1 MKLKL
6 LRVDLSSR
14 KWNSEELG
22 VDFIEKFIGGRG
34 LAAKL
39 IWDEIPE
46 GVDPFSSRNKLV
58 IAGGPLSGLPIPS
71 AGKLVIAS
79 KSPSTLG
86 YGDGNIGSRASVQ
99 LKKAGY
105 DAVIFEGSSGN
116 PVHVHVSND
125 GAKFLDAD
133 ELWGKNT
140 FEKED
145 LLTEKVG
152 EKSGALVIGPG
163 GENLV
168 RYATIMSQ
176 KGRAG
181 GRTGMGAIMGSKKL
195 AAVTFQGDGNV
206 RVHDQARLSSLAKE
220 AYQEI
225 KNSEDYDFWTR
236 QGTMLA
242 VRLTN
247 QNSALPTRNFS
258 EGVFE
263 SADAIDGYSMEKMK
277 VNRRGCPACNM
288 QCGNIVHDVDGR
300 EAELDYENIA
310 MLGPNLGIGDLKSAA
325 ALNRLCDEGGIDT
338 ISTGSSVG
346 FAMEAA
352 EKDII
357 DSDICFGSYEDAK
370 KTVQGIIE
378 RNGLGD
384 QLAEGVKRT
393 ADVWGQGS
401 GDWAMHVKNLEISAY
416 NCHTFPGMALAF
428 GTSPIGAHH
437 KDCWVIAWEIEH
449 GREDYSKEKIQEI
462 LSHQR
467 KRGGA
472 FECFTTCRLPWI
484 EVGFDLEWYE
494 EFFEAATGIS
504 LTWEDFDEVGDRIYS
519 LIRSIFVREF
529 GEQWNK
535 EMDLPPERWFNEP
548 LSKGE
553 HKGKSLD
560 REKYLD
566 FLEKYYESRGWNN
579 DGIPTEKTLKE
590 QGLDFVLP
598 EIERELHR

>member
-6 LRVDLSSR
+6 LRVDLSSQ
-14 KWNSEELG
+14 KWSSEELG

-39 IWDEIPE
+39 IWDEVPQ
-46 GVDPFSSRNKLV
+46 GVDPFSPRNKLI

-105 DAVIFEGSSGN
+105 DAVVFEGRSGN
-116 PVHVHVSND
+116 PVHVHVSD
-125 GAKFLDAD
+125 AGVKFMDAD
-133 ELWGKNT
+133 DLWGRNT

-145 LLTEKVG
+145 LLEQKVG
-152 EKSGALVIGPG
+152 KKSGALVIGPG

-168 RYATIMSQ
+168 RYATVMSQ

-181 GRTGMGAIMGSKKL
+181 GRTGMGAVMGSKKL
-195 AAVTFQGDGNV
+195 AGVTFQGDGDI
-206 RVHDQARLSSLAKE
+206 RIHDQTRLSSLAKD

-225 KNSEDYDFWTR
+225 KNSEDYNFWTR

-247 QNSALPTRNFS
+247 LNSALPTRNFS
-258 EGVFE
+258 EGRFE
-263 SADAIDGYSMEKMK
+263 SADAIDGYSMERMK
-277 VNRRGCPACNM
+277 EDQRGCPACNM
-288 QCGNIVHDVDGR
+288 QCGNIVHDVNGR

-310 MLGPNLGIGDLKSAA
+310 MLGSNLGIGDLKSVA
-325 ALNRLCDEGGIDT
+325 ALNRLCDEAGIDT
-338 ISTGSSVG
+338 ISTGSSVA

-352 EKDII
+352 EKEII
-357 DSDICFGSYEDAK
+357 NSDISFGSYEDAR
-370 KTVQGIIE
+370 KTVQGIIDRE
-378 RNGLGD
+378 GLGD

-401 GDWAMHVKNLEISAY
+401 SDWAMHVKNLEISAY

-449 GREDYSKEKIQEI
+449 GREDYSNEKIQEI

-494 EFFEAATGIS
+494 KFFEAATGIS
-504 LTWEDFDEVGDRIYS
+504 LAWEDFDEVGDRLYS
-519 LIRSIFVREF
+519 LIRSIFVREL
-529 GEQWNK
+529 GNQWSK
-535 EMDLPPERWFNEP
+535 EMDVPPERWFNEP

-560 REKYLD
+560 REKYMD
-566 FLEKYYESRGWNN
+566 FLEKYYESRGWN
-579 DGIPTEKTLKE
+579 DEGIPTEETLKD

-598 EIERELHR
+598 EIEKELHS